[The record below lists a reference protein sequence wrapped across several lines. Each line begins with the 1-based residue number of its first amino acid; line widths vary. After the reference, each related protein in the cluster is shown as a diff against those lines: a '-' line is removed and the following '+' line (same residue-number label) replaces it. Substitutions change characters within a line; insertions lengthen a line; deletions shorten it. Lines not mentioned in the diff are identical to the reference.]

1 MNLKGEL
8 KFENLVALQRDSLK
22 TLDKSRKRITILK
35 ILAILLFI
43 FTIFFINPSPQP
55 IHIAIN
61 IVSTVIFALLL
72 PIIINKAAVK
82 LVRKSENSKRI
93 GP

>member
-1 MNLKGEL
+1 MNLNGEL
-8 KFENLVALQRDSLK
+8 KFENLVALQRDSLI
-22 TLDKSRKRITILK
+22 TLDKSRKRIAIFKVVMIIFCIL
-35 ILAILLFI
+35 IMFL
-43 FTIFFINPSPQP
+43 INPSSQP